1 MKRMSPAKRYPRR
14 TFQKATPVIQVK
26 GSQKTVMAKAHTGA
40 MATTGTKA

>member
-26 GSQKTVMAKAHTGA
+26 GSQKTVMAKASKGDPSRHH
-40 MATTGTKA
+40 